1 MKKRFFV
8 LFIISLISFNSFSQ
22 AVTFVEDITAIATAI
37 ENGLTMYQQLMNNI
51 QQLQKTAEEVEN
63 IKKQMEGFDLSNYDW
78 TKWDSFL
85 HAAND
90 FMNLQD
96 DLQNAINAKNMKI
109 GNYNF
114 SLKDLYT
121 TDFFLNAMSETERN
135 LNPNNITEEQR
146 NAFIGRH
153 GMTPEHYNKYISLE
167 KEIATKSQEVVVI
180 AEQARKTTKKLNEQ
194 MQDIGV
200 ETDSDK
206 QAQDKNLQYQ
216 NGELQTAIVQ
226 TEIQI
231 SMLESLQNIGQH
243 ILEEHKLT
251 QENFEASTYALENF
265 KSSHNSGDAGDDN
278 DYLHLWGSKNGSP
291 KIKVTK

>member
-1 MKKRFFV
+1 MKKRLVV
-8 LFIISLISFNSFSQ
+8 LFLSLFITFSSFSQ
-22 AVTFVEDITAIATAI
+22 GVTFVEDITAIATAI
-37 ENGLTMYQQLMNNI
+37 ENGLTMYQNLMNNI
-51 QQLQKTAEEVEN
+51 QQFQKTVEEVEH
-63 IKKQMEGFDLSNYDW
+63 IKKQMESFDLSSYDW
-78 TKWDSFL
+78 TRWDAFL

-96 DLQNAINAKNMKI
+96 DLESAINAKNMKL

-135 LNPNNITEEQR
+135 LNPANITEEQR

-153 GMTPEHYNKYISLE
+153 GMSPEHYNKYIALE
-167 KEIATKSQEVVVI
+167 KEIATKSQEVVVV
-180 AEQARKTTKKLNEQ
+180 AEQARKSTKSLNEQ
-194 MQDIGV
+194 LQDIGV
-200 ETDSDK
+200 ESESEK
-206 QAQDKNLQYQ
+206 ESADKNLQYQ
-216 NGELQTAIVQ
+216 NGQIQTALVQ

-265 KSSHNSGDAGDDN
+265 NSSHNSGDIGDDK
-278 DYLHLWGSKNGSP
+278 DYLHLWGSKDGNA
-291 KIKVTK
+291 KIRITK